1 MQFRRFLV
9 PALVRAGV
17 TLAAALALLAG
28 AASQPAGA
36 TSLAASPVEL
46 GVHRFGHLRSPDTVV
61 VHADPDEVG
70 FSRPPKGADGVDLGP
85 WSFDVAKDGSIWLL
99 DEVNHRLLTWAP
111 GTLDHPARTLALPGA
126 PLDRVADFAVAPD
139 HTIYVTYV
147 PPPGPG
153 PKTLRLAALA
163 PDGTVRWTS
172 PTIDEIFNAQLRIGP
187 DNALYVFDTRRWMQ
201 LTTPAGRPLSVADQR
216 RRASAEQPL
225 PGGLRLA
232 ASHQQVGG
240 PWRFTITDQ
249 GRAVRGWQI
258 TSRTELGAPG
268 ATPAMVDGDLVVVL
282 EVSQQ
287 TKSRFLYEFEVLRL
301 SRTAGATVRF
311 AIPPASRAAWGDG
324 PVTGVRIG
332 PDGRLY
338 QLRSSPTTGVDIVR
352 WSLAPARPTPTPTTA
367 PPAPTGHGNGLAAT
381 PTPPP
386 QPSAPAPVP
395 APVPVPATTDSA
407 AHQWLPPLAGITAA
421 TAAGLGMWLLYRR
434 RHRGDLIAHGGSR
447 PTT

>member
-1 MQFRRFLV
+1 MPSHRFLV

-17 TLAAALALLAG
+17 TLAAALALLVG
-28 AASQPAGA
+28 AALQPAAA
-36 TSLAASPVEL
+36 TTLAAMPVEL
-46 GVHRFGHLRSPDTVV
+46 GAHRFGQLRPPDTVV
-61 VHADPDEVG
+61 AHADADEVG

-99 DEVNHRLLTWAP
+99 DAVNHRLLTWPP
-111 GTLDHPARTLALPGA
+111 GALDHPARTLALPGD
-126 PLDRVADFAVAPD
+126 PLDRVADFTVAAD

-153 PKTLRLAALA
+153 PKTMRLAALA
-163 PDGTVRWTS
+163 PDGTVRWTA

-187 DNALYVFDTRRWMQ
+187 DNAVYVSDGRQWMQ

-232 ASHQQVGG
+232 ASHQQAGG
-240 PWRFTITDQ
+240 QWRYTVTGQ
-249 GRAVRGWQI
+249 GRTVRAWQV
-258 TSRTELGAPG
+258 TSRTELGAQG
-268 ATPAMVDGDLVVVL
+268 ATPAMVEGDLVAVL
-282 EVSQQ
+282 EASQQ
-287 TKSRFLYEFEVLRL
+287 AKAKFLYEFEVLRL

-311 AIPPASRAAWGDG
+311 AIPPASRAAWGDA

-332 PDGRLY
+332 PDGHLY

-352 WSLAPARPTPTPTTA
+352 WSLAPTRPTPTPTTA
-367 PPAPTGHGNGLAAT
+367 PAPPAPTGHGDGLGPT

-386 QPSAPAPVP
+386 TQPPAPT
-395 APVPVPATTDSA
+395 PVPATTTPTA
-407 AHQWLPPLAGITAA
+407 RQWLPPLAGATAA
-421 TAAGLGMWLLYRR
+421 TLAGLAMWLLYRR
-434 RHRGDLIAHGGSR
+434 RHRSDLIAHSESR